1 MQSIGND
8 SQKVIEVIEV
18 TKKDEVFLKINCEAG
33 VAQEICDYFTFT
45 VPGHTFMPAYRMNIW
60 DGKIRLFNIHNRL
73 LYGGLLEYVFIFAE
87 PRNYRVAP
95 IGFDWKPRKIAKN
108 QAFLDDL
115 KLPFEPRDYQLDGF
129 HHALSYKKSLLVSPT
144 ASGKSLIIYL
154 IVRALN
160 VKTLIIVPTT
170 SLVSQLYSDFQEY
183 GWDSAKYCHQV
194 YAGQD
199 KVSDKL
205 VVISTWQSIY
215 KLNKKTFEPYR
226 LVIGDEAHGFK
237 SKSLTTLMT
246 KCVNAEYRI
255 GTTGTLDG
263 TQTHKLVLEGL
274 FGKVYKVT
282 TTKKL
287 MDRKEL
293 SSLNVEII
301 LLKYPDVICEQ
312 FKQIKYADEIEF
324 LVGHEKRNKYIRNLV
339 LSLEGNTLLLFRLV
353 KKHGRILYD
362 MIEEKTDDNRK
373 TFFVFGGTETE
384 TREQIRAIAETE
396 RDAIIVASY
405 GVFSTGINIRNLHNI
420 VFASP
425 SKSRIRNLQSIGRG
439 LRLSDT
445 TDKTTLYDIADDLRW
460 KNRKNYAY
468 RHHEDRL
475 KIYDEEKFP
484 YKIHN
489 ITLKV

>member
-1 MQSIGND
+1 MQSIGNV
-8 SQKVIEVIEV
+8 SQKVIDTIEV
-18 TKKDEVFLKINCEAG
+18 SKKDEVFLKITCEAS
-33 VAQEICDYFTFT
+33 VAQELCDFFTFT
-45 VPGHTFMPAYRMNIW
+45 VPGHTFMPAYRMKIW

-73 LYGGLLEYVFIFAE
+73 LYSGLLEYVFIFAE
-87 PRNYRVAP
+87 KRNYEVKP
-95 IGFDWKPRKIAKN
+95 DGDWWKPRKIEKN
-108 QAFLDDL
+108 EEFLNNL

-129 HHALSYKKSLLVSPT
+129 HHALSYKKTLLVSPT

-215 KLNKKTFEPYR
+215 KLGKKTFEPYK

-293 SSLNVEII
+293 SSLNVEVI
-301 LLKYPDVICEQ
+301 LLKYPDVVCEQ

-362 MIEEKTDDNRK
+362 MIEEKTDESRK

-384 TREQIRAIAETE
+384 VREQIRAIAETE